1 MASRNVIRKEDIM
14 YFSFIPA
21 YMVYD
26 GFNQDI
32 TAALV
37 YKRLRD
43 IQHDSPMQDHVPEFL
58 YFYMVE
64 ICRNADKNPLPHTA
78 SSTEFYHLRLGC
90 GRNSGLNKSYLPL
103 RRSQAQG
110 SHHQCPRQHHRGT
123 YINLFREEG

>member
-43 IQHDSPMQDHVPEFL
+43 IQHDSLMQYHAL
-58 YFYMVE
+58 ALLRSCMVG
-64 ICRNADKNPLPHTA
+64 ICRNKDTKLSPPHGKLYKC
-78 SSTEFYHLRLGC
+78 YHLRLVC
-90 GRNSGLNKSYLPL
+90 GHNGGPN
-103 RRSQAQG
+103 RS
-110 SHHQCPRQHHRGT
+110 
-123 YINLFREEG
+123 